1 MAQVGPLRECQDIMG
16 PASAFLVII
25 WSLSGGSFDLPVFLV
40 SLRIIAV
47 VACFSAGGILFHL
60 SGTLFGNKLAVV
72 RRAGT
77 TRSLWQH
84 LEKEHAQDERKVH
97 ACPSCTFRAL
107 TSTALTIHQVQNLRL
122 QPYIAC
128 SCCKCSLFVYCTFVD
143 TRNRYVAW
151 DAA

>member
-1 MAQVGPLRECQDIMG
+1 MDQVGPLRECQDIMD
-16 PASAFLVII
+16 PASACVVII
-25 WSLSGGSFDLPVFLV
+25 WFPLV
-40 SLRIIAV
+40 GTVAFGCLCLWFSLRNAFAV
-47 VACFSAGGILFHL
+47 VACYSAGGILFHL

-107 TSTALTIHQVQNLRL
+107 TSTALTIHQVQNLHLLAVLRIHDIL
-122 QPYIAC
+122 VVTDPDPWIHA
-128 SCCKCSLFVYCTFVD
+128 SD
-143 TRNRYVAW
+143 
-151 DAA
+151 